1 LFEKLERVPA
11 HLRDTDA
18 WKASVKA
25 LHLALGADGED
36 TWLAM
41 CHVTCPDTEPARV
54 GTEYF
59 KRRWAKS
66 REMRQELLAAIAERA
81 GIH

>member
-1 LFEKLERVPA
+1 LFEKLERVPKSQ
-11 HLRDTDA
+11 RDTDA

-36 TWLAM
+36 SWLAM
-41 CHVTCPDTEPARV
+41 CHVTCPDMEPAQV
-54 GTEYF
+54 GSEYF

-66 REMRQELLAAIAERA
+66 RVIGSRGARPHPLIRFQ
-81 GIH
+81 